1 MEGGWKEVS
10 ISCVLYAC
18 IYVCYLCRSKRI
30 TLSGDVA
37 NYVIGKNN
45 VHTRIIEDA
54 TGVQVILDK
63 YEKPNQDRVITLQ

>member
-1 MEGGWKEVS
+1 MEGSWEEVNTLITVI
-10 ISCVLYAC
+10 ISYNM
-18 IYVCYLCRSKRI
+18 IFNIRSKRI
-30 TLSGDVA
+30 TLSGEVA

-45 VHTRIIEDA
+45 VHMRIIEDI

>member
-1 MEGGWKEVS
+1 MEGSWEEVNTLITVI
-10 ISCVLYAC
+10 ISYNMIFNV
-18 IYVCYLCRSKRI
+18 RSKRI
-30 TLSGDVA
+30 TLSGEVA

-45 VHTRIIEDA
+45 VHMRIIEDI

>member
-1 MEGGWKEVS
+1 MLVVS
-10 ISCVLYAC
+10 
-18 IYVCYLCRSKRI
+18 RSKRI

-45 VHTRIIEDA
+45 AHMSIIEDI
-54 TGVQVILDK
+54 TGVQAILDK